1 MRRIFLLTVF
11 CFACLMVGAQSVR
24 LMSYNIHNG
33 VGMDKVRDYDRLA
46 KVIRQF
52 HPDMVAIQELDSV
65 THRSKGDDV
74 LDELAQRTK
83 MRAFYAPAIDYD
95 GGKYGIGILAK
106 KKPVAIYRYSL
117 PGREE
122 RRALICVEFK
132 KMVFCCT
139 HLSLTKADRM
149 ASLKIIQDVASRYKG
164 LKPVFVAG
172 DFNDVPDSPLV
183 QGLLS
188 DFQVLTDLSQPTF
201 PAPAPK
207 ETIDYIVAQKD
218 ASKMFLVKE
227 AVVVDE
233 PVASDHRPVFVKV
246 RVGKHLNP

>member
-1 MRRIFLLTVF
+1 M
-11 CFACLMVGAQSVR
+11 
-24 LMSYNIHNG
+24 
-33 VGMDKVRDYDRLA
+33 
-46 KVIRQF
+46 
-52 HPDMVAIQELDSV
+52 
-65 THRSKGDDV
+65 
-74 LDELAQRTK
+74 
-83 MRAFYAPAIDYD
+83 
-95 GGKYGIGILAK
+95 
-106 KKPVAIYRYSL
+106 
-117 PGREE
+117 
-122 RRALICVEFK
+122 
-132 KMVFCCT
+132 
-139 HLSLTKADRM
+139 
-149 ASLKIIQDVASRYKG
+149 
-164 LKPVFVAG
+164 KPVFVAG

-246 RVGKHLNP
+246 RVGKHVNP